1 MLLAVFRK
9 KNVFRD
15 NWIQKIM
22 IQFCHL
28 ILYLGIETVSCRL
41 LLRMGKDEHAQLF
54 QVFNTTCPRKLSK
67 NNYCWYS
74 VLKFVWYLLQN
85 LTQNFVYGKRHQ
97 VMTSSQNWP
106 KTAISWWHPG
116 PFKPVLSEPVLR
128 AGRTSISGHLSKS
141 SNSFLLVTAKSASFK
156 VYHQLFHCLNFRWVT
171 MV

>member
-54 QVFNTTCPRKLSK
+54 QIFNATCLRKLPK
-67 NNYCWYS
+67 KIIVGNLCW
-74 VLKFVWYLLQN
+74 
-85 LTQNFVYGKRHQ
+85 
-97 VMTSSQNWP
+97 
-106 KTAISWWHPG
+106 
-116 PFKPVLSEPVLR
+116 
-128 AGRTSISGHLSKS
+128 
-141 SNSFLLVTAKSASFK
+141 NSFDIFFK
-156 VYHQLFHCLNFRWVT
+156 TWLKISCNDKDT
-171 MV
+171 K